1 MRQCSGMSP
10 GAVVTVRQTATDGP
24 RRRTHGC
31 RRRVAPHHAARSR
44 DALAH
49 CGKCLSSLGVCWAGR
64 LARHRV
70 YLFRLVGYTASM
82 TKRLVEIDDQLLAR
96 ARTVAG
102 TDTIKATVET
112 ALKSLVDRDT
122 ALRHVARLR
131 QPGALDIDRIND
143 ARRPRTG
150 TDG

>member
-1 MRQCSGMSP
+1 
-10 GAVVTVRQTATDGP
+10 
-24 RRRTHGC
+24 
-31 RRRVAPHHAARSR
+31 
-44 DALAH
+44 
-49 CGKCLSSLGVCWAGR
+49 
-64 LARHRV
+64 
-70 YLFRLVGYTASM
+70 M

-112 ALKSLVDRDT
+112 ALKSLVDQDT

-131 QPGALDIDRIND
+131 EPDALDIDRINE

>member
-1 MRQCSGMSP
+1 MRGLDRGAISTISSGLS
-10 GAVVTVRQTATDGP
+10 GWRN
-24 RRRTHGC
+24 RRI
-31 RRRVAPHHAARSR
+31 
-44 DALAH
+44 
-49 CGKCLSSLGVCWAGR
+49 
-64 LARHRV
+64 
-70 YLFRLVGYTASM
+70 YLVGRFRYTADM

-112 ALKSLVDRDT
+112 ALKSLVDQDT

-131 QPGALDIDRIND
+131 EPDALDIDRINE